1 MSDTHSAYSESVSWV
16 AWPIGEASRAQPKNV
31 CGFCVGNDWHELG
44 RRLAVAPVKD
54 TTAFWLLLNKLLG
67 KIGRLNWATFRNLL
81 ATSRGIHLATI
92 QRLLVHYHLS
102 WPGRTPAGVRPRMSR
117 AWPPGPR
124 KPLRGPAGHAF
135 CGPRKIQPS
144 RRQFSRV
151 TLFFQPIHWPNR
163 ELQIRWNGI
172 LKLHTNLEIF
182 ASNPILKAHFF
193 ELWENVIEKSY
204 ASICSTKRHKF
215 WPVRFRG
222 KSLKSCQRDPYPDGC
237 RHLAENFLGK
247 PQIFCVSNMGTVEP

>member
-67 KIGRLNWATFRNLL
+67 KIGRLNWATFRTLL

-102 WPGRTPAGVRPRMSR
+102 WPGRTPAGVRP
-117 AWPPGPR
+117 
-124 KPLRGPAGHAF
+124 GHACRAPGRPGHASLCVARPATHF
-135 CGPRKIQPS
+135 AGRAKFSPLGDNFQGWPYFFSQSIGPI
-144 RRQFSRV
+144 V
-151 TLFFQPIHWPNR
+151 
-163 ELQIRWNGI
+163 
-172 LKLHTNLEIF
+172 
-182 ASNPILKAHFF
+182 
-193 ELWENVIEKSY
+193 SY
-204 ASICSTKRHKF
+204 KF
-215 WPVRFRG
+215 
-222 KSLKSCQRDPYPDGC
+222 
-237 RHLAENFLGK
+237 
-247 PQIFCVSNMGTVEP
+247 VETEF